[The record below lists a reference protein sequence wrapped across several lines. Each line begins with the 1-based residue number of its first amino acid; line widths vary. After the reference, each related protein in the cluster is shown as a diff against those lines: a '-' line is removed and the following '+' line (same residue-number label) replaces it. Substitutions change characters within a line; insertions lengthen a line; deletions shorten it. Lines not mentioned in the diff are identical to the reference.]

1 MLPALEL
8 RAMGKGRLMFG
19 AVEAVGKRLRTSR
32 LHPTA
37 GRLRDRT
44 RLRINLNRGLA
55 VDGMVAGVSS
65 KTRLAKAPGLLRK
78 RLIKTRFVAVADAL
92 RRR

>member
-1 MLPALEL
+1 LEL

-37 GRLRDRT
+37 GRLKDRT

-55 VDGMVAGVSS
+55 VARVSS

>member
-1 MLPALEL
+1 MS
-8 RAMGKGRLMFG
+8 KGRPMFG
-19 AVEAVGKRLRTSR
+19 AVEVSAVGKRLRTSR

-37 GRLRDRT
+37 GRPRART

-55 VDGMVAGVSS
+55 VDCMVAGVSS

-78 RLIKTRFVAVADAL
+78 RLIKTRFVGVADAL